1 MPRAYQFLTLCPHH
15 RTAFIDNAVVAFG
28 VLEKERGGV
37 SAGDAKAV
45 MQMLCADFPRD
56 VAVAVLRALGRWDD
70 DDAEDVDFFEFLGG
84 VRACLAFEEALGEV
98 ERAFAMYGAADGD
111 DAAGGGDG
119 GENENENE
127 NVVDARDDS
136 RTVPKSTLR
145 DVLRRVGEDVGKRGD
160 KRWDDF
166 RALSTRVVDAIPGTR
181 VTFSRF
187 ATAVFRAMA
196 PSPSP
201 ASGGGGGV
209 WDALA

>member
-1 MPRAYQFLTLCPHH
+1 
-15 RTAFIDNAVVAFG
+15 
-28 VLEKERGGV
+28 
-37 SAGDAKAV
+37 
-45 MQMLCADFPRD
+45 
-56 VAVAVLRALGRWDD
+56 
-70 DDAEDVDFFEFLGG
+70 
-84 VRACLAFEEALGEV
+84 LAFEEALGEV

-119 GENENENE
+119 GENENE